1 MQEYNKH
8 SLQLA
13 KLQAEEHRSSSSSSL
28 RYMQEWMQCGK
39 YTQHLPHC
47 SNKTC
52 LIMHVLIIIVV
63 VIRLPSSVWCN
74 EYLLLLLQISKTTQG
89 ASKALIWWPETSG
102 ITRHNVWSDKDLSTC
117 VTSNPPVGSNHSM
130 DILFQLGD
138 NPHHIQTW
146 EDCPSSLWDWHNSV
160 WHG

>member
-13 KLQAEEHRSSSSSSL
+13 KLQAEEHRSSSSSL
-28 RYMQEWMQCGK
+28 TYMQEWMQCGK

-47 SNKTC
+47 SNKTG

-63 VIRLPSSVWCN
+63 VIPLPSSVWCN

-89 ASKALIWWPETSG
+89 ASKALIWRPETQVELQA
-102 ITRHNVWSDKDLSTC
+102 ITSEVIKIYQHV
-117 VTSNPPVGSNHSM
+117 
-130 DILFQLGD
+130 
-138 NPHHIQTW
+138 
-146 EDCPSSLWDWHNSV
+146 
-160 WHG
+160 